1 MLNGIVFD
9 IKEFAVH
16 DGPGVRITVFMKGCP
31 LRCSW
36 CHNPESQSPE
46 PQILR
51 GNAGER
57 LVGMSFSS
65 QELADRLNCLADL
78 LRTGEGGVTFS
89 GGEPLVQADFVAEV
103 IDQLDHLHVLLDTSG
118 YAEESSFRK
127 VAAKSQLV
135 YFDLK
140 LVDSGAHQTHTGASN
155 APILRNL
162 HVLNELG
169 VPFVIRV
176 PLIPGVTDT
185 EANLSAI
192 ARMVAEMPG
201 LQGIDLLPYNKAAG
215 AKYGA
220 CGMVF
225 RPTFDASRELNVNLS
240 CFKSAGLEV
249 RVV

>member
-1 MLNGIVFD
+1 MFTGIVYD

-16 DGPGVRITVFMKGCP
+16 DGPGVRVTVFLKGCP

-46 PQILR
+46 PQVLR
-51 GNAGER
+51 GTAGER
-57 LVGMSFSS
+57 LVGTTFSS
-65 QELADRLNCLADL
+65 QELAGRLNSQAAL
-78 LRTGEGGVTFS
+78 LRVGEGGVTFS
-89 GGEPLVQADFVAEV
+89 GGEPLLQADFVEEV

-118 YAEESSFRK
+118 YAGESSFRR
-127 VAAKSQLV
+127 VAAKSHLV

-140 LVDSGAHQTHTGASN
+140 LVDCAAHQAYTGASN
-155 APILRNL
+155 QPILRNL
-162 HVLNELG
+162 RVLNELD

-176 PLIPGVTDT
+176 PLIPRVTDT

-192 ARMVAEMPG
+192 AQTVAGMPG

-215 AKYGA
+215 AKYAA

-225 RPTFDASRELNVNLS
+225 RPTYDESLGSNVNLS
-240 CFKSAGLEV
+240 CFISAGLKV